1 MSLFL
6 VKGLCETHAKR
17 VFQLKI
23 HRRKMHDSS
32 MVYTLIRHRWR
43 KRLPV
48 VSSRRMIST
57 QTKESIDLSKFP
69 VDKIRNFSII
79 AHIDHGKSTLADR
92 LLEMTGAIAKTD
104 KNKQVLDKLQVER
117 ERGITVKAQTASL
130 FYSHHGQQYL
140 LNLIDTPGIQAQ
152 TVANFY
158 LAFEAQL
165 AIIPVINKIDLR
177 NADPERVESQIEK
190 VFDIPREECIR
201 ISAKL
206 GTNVETVL
214 KAVVDRIPP
223 PLACP
228 NDPFKALV
236 FDSSFDHYRGVVT
249 NVALFGGQVKKGDRI
264 VSAHHSKTYEVN
276 ELGLLRP
283 DEHPTQRLYAGQVGY
298 IIAGMKDVKEA
309 QIGDT
314 LHLQDQPVEALPGFK
329 PAKAMVF
336 AGMYPMDQSEYPGLR
351 SAIERLTLNDSSVTV
366 QRDSSLALGAG
377 WRLGFLGL
385 LHMEVFNQRL
395 EQEHNAS
402 VIVTAPTV
410 PYKAILSS
418 AKLIKEHGSEEITIV
433 NPAQFPDRGVVSE
446 YLEPVVLG
454 TILTPDSYTGKIMSL
469 CLSRRAVQKNMV
481 YIDDQRVMMK
491 YLFPLNEIVV
501 DFYDQLK
508 SLSSGYA
515 SFDYENAGYQTAE
528 LIKMDIL
535 LNGNPVEE
543 LATVV
548 HRNRAYSTGKSM
560 CERLKDTIPRQ
571 MFEIAY
577 GGDITRKMKLLKK
590 QAEGKKKM
598 RLIGRSSLA
607 SKNSLSDLPAE
618 PLSGSS
624 PNTTRLPHP
633 LFKRV
638 VIMLVDALREDFLFG
653 PNGGTFMPYTRHVV
667 ERSSSYS
674 FVAKA
679 RPPTVTMPRIKMAV
693 ETKPVS
699 NGLLSQHCTQVVHD
713 TANYNYI
720 KALTTGSI
728 PGFIDVVM
736 NLNSPALLEDNLI
749 WQAKT
754 AEKRIIFYGD
764 DTWVRLFPKHFMEY
778 DGTTSFF
785 VSDYTE
791 VDNNV
796 TRHLDSTLKRDD
808 WDILILHYL
817 GLDHIGHISGPYSSL
832 IQPKLMEMDDVL
844 KKIHGALI
852 SKEAEGSLPYLLVLC
867 GDHGMSETG
876 SHGGSSEPEVN
887 TPLVLISPAFKRKVG
902 MEKPGVI
909 EQVDLAPTLALGL
922 GLPIS
927 QNSVGRVIPGVFQES
942 SLRDQLRFLHLNGH
956 QLNCLL
962 KDSMPSYEKE
972 AGFEQYRVA
981 EKAHGNWM
989 KLYFEGN
996 TSEVLSNMGK
1006 KVLKQYLEAL
1016 AALSSALS
1024 KQLGKYDMYSMIAG
1038 MVFVFQLLMIL
1049 LLAMPE
1055 ALSADAAVDLPVA
1068 SALLSLPFYLLCLLL
1083 ASVHVLV
1090 CTSATSSCYFCTLSW
1105 GLVFVVV
1112 AFSSAMFCILISMAV
1127 RRLSLGLKYNGKR
1140 KYAHLRELPIL
1151 LIDWQF

>member
-1 MSLFL
+1 
-6 VKGLCETHAKR
+6 
-17 VFQLKI
+17 
-23 HRRKMHDSS
+23 MHDSS

-140 LNLIDTPGIQAQ
+140 LNLIDTPGHVDFSYEVSRSISACQGVLLIVDANQGIQAQ

-236 FDSSFDHYRGVVT
+236 FDSCFDHYRGVVT

-402 VIVTAPTV
+402 VIVTVPTV

-433 NPAQFPDRGVVSE
+433 NPAQFPERGVVSE

-571 MFEIAY
+571 MFEIAVQAAIGSKIIARETIKAYRKNVLAKCY

-598 RLIGRSSLA
+598 RLIGRVEVP
-607 SKNSLSDLPAE
+607 K
-618 PLSGSS
+618 
-624 PNTTRLPHP
+624 
-633 LFKRV
+633 
-638 VIMLVDALREDFLFG
+638 DA
-653 PNGGTFMPYTRHVV
+653 
-667 ERSSSYS
+667 
-674 FVAKA
+674 
-679 RPPTVTMPRIKMAV
+679 
-693 ETKPVS
+693 
-699 NGLLSQHCTQVVHD
+699 
-713 TANYNYI
+713 
-720 KALTTGSI
+720 
-728 PGFIDVVM
+728 FI
-736 NLNSPALLEDNLI
+736 
-749 WQAKT
+749 
-754 AEKRIIFYGD
+754 
-764 DTWVRLFPKHFMEY
+764 
-778 DGTTSFF
+778 
-785 VSDYTE
+785 
-791 VDNNV
+791 NV
-796 TRHLDSTLKRDD
+796 LKR
-808 WDILILHYL
+808 
-817 GLDHIGHISGPYSSL
+817 
-832 IQPKLMEMDDVL
+832 
-844 KKIHGALI
+844 
-852 SKEAEGSLPYLLVLC
+852 
-867 GDHGMSETG
+867 
-876 SHGGSSEPEVN
+876 
-887 TPLVLISPAFKRKVG
+887 
-902 MEKPGVI
+902 
-909 EQVDLAPTLALGL
+909 
-922 GLPIS
+922 
-927 QNSVGRVIPGVFQES
+927 
-942 SLRDQLRFLHLNGH
+942 
-956 QLNCLL
+956 
-962 KDSMPSYEKE
+962 KDK
-972 AGFEQYRVA
+972 
-981 EKAHGNWM
+981 
-989 KLYFEGN
+989 
-996 TSEVLSNMGK
+996 
-1006 KVLKQYLEAL
+1006 
-1016 AALSSALS
+1016 
-1024 KQLGKYDMYSMIAG
+1024 
-1038 MVFVFQLLMIL
+1038 
-1049 LLAMPE
+1049 
-1055 ALSADAAVDLPVA
+1055 
-1068 SALLSLPFYLLCLLL
+1068 
-1083 ASVHVLV
+1083 
-1090 CTSATSSCYFCTLSW
+1090 
-1105 GLVFVVV
+1105 
-1112 AFSSAMFCILISMAV
+1112 
-1127 RRLSLGLKYNGKR
+1127 
-1140 KYAHLRELPIL
+1140 
-1151 LIDWQF
+1151 